1 MVKWLK
7 IRLFVMTPTLCHCN
21 QQRPDKSL
29 NCLFLLPKNKQD
41 ERRNVVMGD
50 YTILHYE
57 IYEYPQ
63 CPTDNGRYYGKTPL
77 LEQEETVIKNAKESG
92 KMLF

>member
-1 MVKWLK
+1 MARNHDL
-7 IRLFVMTPTLCHCN
+7 
-21 QQRPDKSL
+21 DKSL
-29 NCLFLLPKNKQD
+29 NCLFLLPKIKQD

-77 LEQEETVIKNAKESG
+77 LEQAETVIKNAKESG
-92 KMLF
+92 KMLFLKAACSDGMKRYL